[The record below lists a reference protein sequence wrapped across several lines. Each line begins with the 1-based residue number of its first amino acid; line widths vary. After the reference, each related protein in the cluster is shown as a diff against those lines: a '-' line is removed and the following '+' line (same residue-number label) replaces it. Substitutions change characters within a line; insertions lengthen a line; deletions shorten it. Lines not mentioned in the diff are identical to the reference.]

1 MRQPRRPA
9 PRQNRPPRLPALGP
23 EPIGAAAGKG
33 GAVTPPAIRCSHDAP
48 LPPPAELA
56 RKYPPDPVPYAR
68 VDLPSA
74 RLGGA
79 LGQGVTRGPFSQL
92 MVFTC
97 QVLPGLGR
105 ARTSAPLST

>member
-33 GAVTPPAIRCSHDAP
+33 GAVPPPALRCSHDAP

-56 RKYPPDPVPYAR
+56 LQYPPHPGPFAPMHLPPPR
-68 VDLPSA
+68 LTAALAPILTHRPINQPSA
-74 RLGGA
+74 
-79 LGQGVTRGPFSQL
+79 
-92 MVFTC
+92 FT
-97 QVLPGLGR
+97 LH
-105 ARTSAPLST
+105 PL